1 MVIFGLCLICRWNKR
16 IYLVKKK
23 ILLLINK
30 YYFFFKFKI
39 MMIFIFYLFLGVL
52 ECVLCGLKFGWGEG
66 YENFNGCI
74 DEVRFVVY

>member
-1 MVIFGLCLICRWNKR
+1 
-16 IYLVKKK
+16 
-23 ILLLINK
+23 
-30 YYFFFKFKI
+30 